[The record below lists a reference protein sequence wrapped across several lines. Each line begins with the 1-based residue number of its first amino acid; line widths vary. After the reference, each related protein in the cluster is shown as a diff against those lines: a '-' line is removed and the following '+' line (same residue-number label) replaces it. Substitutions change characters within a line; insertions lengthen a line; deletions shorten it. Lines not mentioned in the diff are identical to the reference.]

1 MHSNGKG
8 ISDSALH
15 YKRTQSSWLKTTAE
29 EVVKQGAFFCTGGSD
44 PAAAPPRQG
53 ALSRH
58 PHLPNPPTCTL
69 HRPATALRR
78 PLPPACSSPLPS
90 PSPAPPSPPP
100 RQLPPTRAVAKL
112 SKRGL
117 QPSQIGV
124 LLRDEQGIAQV
135 KAVTGKK
142 ILRVL
147 KAEGLA
153 PTLPEDLYHLIKKAV
168 SVRKHLERN
177 RNDKDSKFRLILIES
192 RIHRIA
198 R

>member
-1 MHSNGKG
+1 MLFAPCCCSLL
-8 ISDSALH
+8 LH
-15 YKRTQSSWLKTTAE
+15 PVPAIHLQTVPPSRLLPRRPPHLT
-29 EVVKQGAFFCTGGSD
+29 VVKYA
-44 PAAAPPRQG
+44 
-53 ALSRH
+53 
-58 PHLPNPPTCTL
+58 
-69 HRPATALRR
+69 
-78 PLPPACSSPLPS
+78 
-90 PSPAPPSPPP
+90 
-100 RQLPPTRAVAKL
+100 
-112 SKRGL
+112 KRGL

-124 LLRDEQGIAQV
+124 LLRDEHGVAQV

-147 KAEGLA
+147 KAKGVA

>member
-1 MHSNGKG
+1 MREKASLQC
-8 ISDSALH
+8 AC
-15 YKRTQSSWLKTTAE
+15 TA
-29 EVVKQGAFFCTGGSD
+29 
-44 PAAAPPRQG
+44 
-53 ALSRH
+53 
-58 PHLPNPPTCTL
+58 
-69 HRPATALRR
+69 
-78 PLPPACSSPLPS
+78 
-90 PSPAPPSPPP
+90 PSPPP
-100 RQLPPTRAVAKL
+100 ALALTPLPLLATHLPCPLPAPPPCCLPPLPALPVIKYA
-112 SKRGL
+112 KRGL

-124 LLRDEQGIAQV
+124 LLRDEHGVAQV

-147 KAEGLA
+147 KAKGVA

>member
-1 MHSNGKG
+1 MK
-8 ISDSALH
+8 L
-15 YKRTQSSWLKTTAE
+15 
-29 EVVKQGAFFCTGGSD
+29 
-44 PAAAPPRQG
+44 
-53 ALSRH
+53 
-58 PHLPNPPTCTL
+58 
-69 HRPATALRR
+69 
-78 PLPPACSSPLPS
+78 
-90 PSPAPPSPPP
+90 
-100 RQLPPTRAVAKL
+100 AK
-112 SKRGL
+112 KGL

-124 LLRDEQGIAQV
+124 LLRDELGVAQV

-147 KAEGLA
+147 KAQGCA
-153 PTLPEDLYHLIKKAV
+153 PSLPEDLYHLIKKAV

>member
-1 MHSNGKG
+1 
-8 ISDSALH
+8 
-15 YKRTQSSWLKTTAE
+15 
-29 EVVKQGAFFCTGGSD
+29 
-44 PAAAPPRQG
+44 
-53 ALSRH
+53 
-58 PHLPNPPTCTL
+58 
-69 HRPATALRR
+69 
-78 PLPPACSSPLPS
+78 
-90 PSPAPPSPPP
+90 
-100 RQLPPTRAVAKL
+100 VAKL

-177 RNDKDSKFRLILIES
+177 RNDKDSKFRLILVES

-198 R
+198 RYYKTARALPPHWRYESATASTLVA